1 MRLLLV
7 SNSGRPYLEHCRAEI
22 GSFLGPIKRGLFVP
36 FAAFID
42 PQAYVQKVRDAL
54 APTGLELDLLD
65 LAAKPLEQVA
75 KAQAL
80 LVGGGNTY
88 HLLDEIKKANLLQ
101 PIRERVLAGMPYIG
115 WSAGSNI
122 AGPTILTT
130 NDWNVVGLSNFD
142 ALNFVPFNINP
153 HYLEADPMM
162 AQHSETRAERI
173 AEYHKVNRNVVLG
186 VEEQTSLLV
195 EGKSVKV
202 VGRNRVWRF
211 ERDKTPVT
219 YRPGDKIEL

>member
-1 MRLLLV
+1 MRLLLI
-7 SNSGRPYLEHCRAEI
+7 SNSGKPYLEHCKSDIA
-22 GSFLGPIKRGLFVP
+22 SFLGPIKRGTFVAA
-36 FAAFID
+36 AAFID
-42 PQAYVQKVRDAL
+42 PQAYIQKVRDAL
-54 APTGLELDLLD
+54 GIELELLD
-65 LAAKPLEQVA
+65 LKAKPLQQLLT
-75 KAQAL
+75 AQSI

-88 HLLDEIKKANLLQ
+88 HLLDELKKAKVLK
-101 PIRERVLAGMPYIG
+101 PIQERVLGGMPYIG

-130 NDWNVVGLSNFD
+130 NDWNVVGLNNFD

-173 AEYHKVNRNVVLG
+173 AEYHKVNKNVVLG

-195 EGKSVKV
+195 EDKSIKV

-211 ERDKTPVT
+211 EPEKTPRI
-219 YRPGDKIEL
+219 YKAGEKIEL

>member
-1 MRLLLV
+1 MRLLLI
-7 SNSGRPYLEHCRAEI
+7 SNSGRPYLEHCKGDIA
-22 GSFLGPIKRGLFVP
+22 SFLGPIKRGTFVAA
-36 FAAFID
+36 AAFID
-42 PQAYVQKVRDAL
+42 PQAYIQKVRDAL
-54 APTGLELDLLD
+54 GIELELLD
-65 LAAKPLEQVA
+65 LKAKPLQQLLT
-75 KAQAL
+75 AQAI

-88 HLLDEIKKANLLQ
+88 HLLDELKKAKVLK
-101 PIRERVLAGMPYIG
+101 PIRERVLGGMPYIG

-130 NDWNVVGLSNFD
+130 NDWNVVGLNNFD

-173 AEYHKVNRNVVLG
+173 AEYHKVNKNVVLG

-195 EGKSVKV
+195 EGKSIKV
-202 VGRNRVWRF
+202 VGHNRVWRF
-211 ERDKTPVT
+211 EPEKAPRIYKT
-219 YRPGDKIEL
+219 GEKIEL